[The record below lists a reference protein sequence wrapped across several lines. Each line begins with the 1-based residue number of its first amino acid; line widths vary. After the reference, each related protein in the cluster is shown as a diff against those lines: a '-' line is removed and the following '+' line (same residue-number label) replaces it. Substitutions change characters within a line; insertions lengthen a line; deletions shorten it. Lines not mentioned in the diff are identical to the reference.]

1 MTEPELELLL
11 TKARTANTANS
22 LTGVLL
28 YSNGDIMQVLEGE
41 QEVVLHIYEKIKQD
55 IRHRDVTTLADGRIE
70 RRNFSHWSMGFKAV
84 EPADFMHLAGY
95 LNVSKP
101 NYLKD
106 HVKTDESTLHEL
118 LSTFVQDE
126 MIRL

>member
-1 MTEPELELLL
+1 MTESQLEELL
-11 TKARTANTANS
+11 TKARATNTANS

-41 QEVVLHIYEKIKQD
+41 QEMVQHIYEKIRQD
-55 IRHRDVTTLADGRIE
+55 IRHRDVSTLADGQIQ
-70 RRNFSHWSMGFKAV
+70 RRNFSQWSMGFKAV
-84 EPADFMHLAGY
+84 DPADFMHLAGY

-101 NYLKD
+101 NYLKSHGRVAD
-106 HVKTDESTLHEL
+106 SMLHDL

-126 MIRL
+126 IIRL